1 MSEATSTF
9 RVDDAL
15 KAEFSTA
22 AKTCDRSAAQLLRDY
37 MREFVRQRQETAA
50 HDEWFRRQVQIGL
63 DSANA
68 GDIVSSEE
76 VEAEAEIWRAQTRRK
91 MAGATS

>member
-1 MSEATSTF
+1 MSEATFTF

-22 AKTCDRSAAQLLRDY
+22 AKTRDRSAAQLLRDF
-37 MREFVRQRQETAA
+37 MREFVQQQQESSV
-50 HDEWFRRQVQIGL
+50 HDAWFRRQVEIGL

-68 GDIVSSEE
+68 GPLIPAHE
-76 VEAEAEIWRAQTRRK
+76 VEAKFAARRAVTRQRLEV
-91 MAGATS
+91 AG